1 MNSTMYD
8 CIQMENSAWARHIY
22 QPKFDTRRLIH
33 RSGNAATRIDIIKS
47 AGFNARIQLDGLNMY
62 KTDTYY
68 KGKHIGTAFGVR
80 KGFRNKCTFIC
91 EASNRLTKNECW
103 LRQEVHATLEIVQT
117 LMQRVA
123 LLGSYASS
131 PRTCCVHLISNHINA
146 LRQLLS
152 DFKGLPASCCSE
164 CVQCHGQSA
173 RCHLS

>member
-1 MNSTMYD
+1 MYD
-8 CIQMENSAWARHIY
+8 CIQMENSAWVRLIY

-62 KTDTYY
+62 KTDTPY

-80 KGFRNKCTFIC
+80 KGFRKKCTFIC

-103 LRQEVHATLEIVQT
+103 LRQEVHTMLEIVQT

-123 LLGSYASS
+123 LLGSYAFVTKKRRPTNFLKLEFDKIAQKNIRFS
-131 PRTCCVHLISNHINA
+131 RN
-146 LRQLLS
+146 
-152 DFKGLPASCCSE
+152 
-164 CVQCHGQSA
+164 
-173 RCHLS
+173 RC